1 MKSTRTFFDACLQ
14 LNCPKQLL
22 SISRKVFRSPF
33 SIFLSLILWSSRD
46 MTRPRMPTP
55 GRQRKGRK
63 NLPSLAC
70 RLTFAHFNA
79 INTSIL
85 SCVPAF
91 RSFCRPN
98 IESDLRSD
106 VFSQTS
112 KVIGRENIR
121 CFPSCSPFLQSSDS
135 PALPLCCSAENQQR
149 PPNARTQPTQKGN
162 CQPNTDRFKKFYYSH
177 LSY

>member
-1 MKSTRTFFDACLQ
+1 MVQPGHDSPESVDA
-14 LNCPKQLL
+14 
-22 SISRKVFRSPF
+22 
-33 SIFLSLILWSSRD
+33 
-46 MTRPRMPTP
+46 
-55 GRQRKGRK
+55 GRRRKGKK

-70 RLTFAHFNA
+70 HLTFAHFNA

-98 IESDLRSD
+98 IESDRRSD

-121 CFPSCSPFLQSSDS
+121 CFPSCSPFLRLSGSA
-135 PALPLCCSAENQQR
+135 ALPLRCAAENQQR